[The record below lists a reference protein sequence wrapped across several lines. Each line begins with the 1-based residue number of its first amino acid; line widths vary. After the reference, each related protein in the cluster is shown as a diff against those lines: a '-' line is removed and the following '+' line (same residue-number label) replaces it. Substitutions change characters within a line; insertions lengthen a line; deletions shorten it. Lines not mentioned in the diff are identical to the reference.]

1 MCHPSVSEMNKYMN
15 TKTSQVH
22 GSEVVWVLV
31 TLRIQESI
39 KDYKIRQLKLGRLSK
54 CIVTNVQIV
63 KN

>member
-15 TKTSQVH
+15 TKRSQVY
-22 GSEVVWVLV
+22 GSEMVWVLM